1 MLPYNITIQAI
12 KNNHLLWNVVEDEF
26 KHYAEEK
33 GLKQY
38 KVNDMPPLPDADAH
52 EMPQA
57 CELPEDIFE
66 LFDDRNEDKSIATGD
81 VLNSQGSNADRSIA
95 SGDVL
100 NYQGI

>member
-1 MLPYNITIQAI
+1 M
-12 KNNHLLWNVVEDEF
+12 EDEF

-66 LFDDRNEDKSIATGD
+66 LFDDRNGD
-81 VLNSQGSNADRSIA
+81 SRSNEDRSIA